1 MIYDEKIS
9 FRSIII
15 IWLLSFSQNIKVQ
28 KGSYCKG
35 ISGKSAD
42 SGSGSGTFTRFYDT
56 CVINGITYK
65 NVALEYGANM
75 AIYRETKIEQKN
87 IVSNVKKFLNT
98 KLEKSD
104 VSVLKPGITLEYEK
118 NAEIINVPFI
128 GNKWPDEGASR
139 SDTEEVTKDRFYI
152 EDIYPIET
160 DKINKK

>member
-1 MIYDEKIS
+1 
-9 FRSIII
+9 
-15 IWLLSFSQNIKVQ
+15 
-28 KGSYCKG
+28 
-35 ISGKSAD
+35 
-42 SGSGSGTFTRFYDT
+42 
-56 CVINGITYK
+56 
-65 NVALEYGANM
+65 M

-118 NAEIINVPFI
+118 NAEIINVPFT
-128 GNKWPDEGASR
+128 GNKWSDEGASR